1 MDNNQKKR
9 LENIGWWSFDLKSN
23 HFFLCENSKKIY
35 EVEDIFCPTL
45 FNFINFFKEDS
56 KVLASESINELIKT
70 QTPFVIEGSVIT
82 TRGKEIWVRMTGA
95 VALSALDEV
104 TKISGTLRVYINEIN
119 DEFRNKILYRILDE
133 IAIISITDPEG
144 KILYANQLFTKTSGY
159 ILDELVGKSHRII
172 KSNLHSQ
179 EFFKEMWDTIK
190 AKKPWTGQITN
201 QKKNGEHYIVDS
213 HVYPVL
219 NYKNEITE
227 FISVRFDVTEK
238 TIEAQKELIKAK
250 FQMMG
255 ETSAQIMHDVMNP
268 LSIIQVGL
276 QNMQRHAEKGN
287 ALSPEQ
293 LLQKIAP
300 LKDSCHRITKIFRNM
315 KDLLYN
321 KVEIEDVDIQ
331 ECLIKAL
338 EISEMR
344 LKKHS
349 IKIEMEI
356 EIDELKAPYLTSI
369 NFQQLLQVFINLIN
383 NSIDATEPLD
393 NRWIKFKI
401 TQTTPYIVISIIDS
415 GNGIQGDLHGKIFDS
430 LFTTKEKDKGT
441 GLGLSIC
448 KRIIENIK
456 GKIELN
462 ADSPNTQFDI
472 YLLQSG
478 LSNHVLT

>member
-1 MDNNQKKR
+1 
-9 LENIGWWSFDLKSN
+9 
-23 HFFLCENSKKIY
+23 
-35 EVEDIFCPTL
+35 
-45 FNFINFFKEDS
+45 
-56 KVLASESINELIKT
+56 
-70 QTPFVIEGSVIT
+70 
-82 TRGKEIWVRMTGA
+82 
-95 VALSALDEV
+95 
-104 TKISGTLRVYINEIN
+104 
-119 DEFRNKILYRILDE
+119 
-133 IAIISITDPEG
+133 
-144 KILYANQLFTKTSGY
+144 
-159 ILDELVGKSHRII
+159 
-172 KSNLHSQ
+172 
-179 EFFKEMWDTIK
+179 
-190 AKKPWTGQITN
+190 
-201 QKKNGEHYIVDS
+201 
-213 HVYPVL
+213 
-219 NYKNEITE
+219 
-227 FISVRFDVTEK
+227 
-238 TIEAQKELIKAK
+238 
-250 FQMMG
+250 
-255 ETSAQIMHDVMNP
+255 
-268 LSIIQVGL
+268 
-276 QNMQRHAEKGN
+276 
-287 ALSPEQ
+287 
-293 LLQKIAP
+293 
-300 LKDSCHRITKIFRNM
+300 
-315 KDLLYN
+315 
-321 KVEIEDVDIQ
+321 
-331 ECLIKAL
+331 
-338 EISEMR
+338 MR